1 VRPLPPR
8 RHPAIGLEFS
18 GPEHGIDGARVQGGQ
33 RGSASFVELRD
44 ALAPLAGGRDIETFT
59 ELVWRCRH
67 GLATL
72 SRANRLRPGFGDQRL
87 SMLMDQLTPTA

>member
-1 VRPLPPR
+1 
-8 RHPAIGLEFS
+8 
-18 GPEHGIDGARVQGGQ
+18 
-33 RGSASFVELRD
+33 
-44 ALAPLAGGRDIETFT
+44 LAPLAGGRDIETFT

-87 SMLMDQLTPTA
+87 SMLTDQLTPTA